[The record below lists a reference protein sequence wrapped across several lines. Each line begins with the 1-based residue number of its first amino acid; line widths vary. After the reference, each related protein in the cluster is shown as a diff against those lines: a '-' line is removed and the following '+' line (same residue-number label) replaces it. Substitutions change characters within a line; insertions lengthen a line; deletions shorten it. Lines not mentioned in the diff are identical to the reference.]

1 MNNAMIYNGYTA
13 RIEFDPR
20 DNIFVGRVLG
30 ITDSISFHGETVTE
44 LNANF
49 HQAIAHYCA
58 DCKATGRPPK
68 NQRPVNSCCA
78 CRQKCMLLLALPHK
92 HPARV

>member
-58 DCKATGRPPK
+58 DCKATGRPPRK
-68 NQRPVNSCCA
+68 TSVR
-78 CRQKCMLLLALPHK
+78 
-92 HPARV
+92 